1 MQRTGESGRVEGRE
15 SQNTQKGEKE
25 AGEETCRGRGGRGY
39 QAPWKGHHGVT
50 TSGPKGH
57 ALEESPN
64 VKVWKRGKGGEIK
77 AMKNHIHV
85 VTVLCLRQYLTA
97 QLLLQV
103 LNKTLNRKYIVF
115 HLGLCLRFAFP
126 CCPNG
131 IAKLFQQ
138 RAVEEPKRGHTRYP
152 VYAYLL
158 HKGTNQNCLLRLSSN
173 QVSKITNK
181 EYEIVIIC
189 TSSFFYLRIVLGH
202 YCYCTWFLKYQG
214 QTSQDVFWFF
224 AEDVQDPGKTN
235 VPFVVPL

>member
-1 MQRTGESGRVEGRE
+1 M
-15 SQNTQKGEKE
+15 
-25 AGEETCRGRGGRGY
+25 
-39 QAPWKGHHGVT
+39 T

-64 VKVWKRGKGGEIK
+64 VKVWKRGKGGETK
-77 AMKNHIHV
+77 TMKNHVHV
-85 VTVLCLRQYLTA
+85 VTVLWLRRYLTT

-103 LNKTLNRKYIVF
+103 LNETLNREYIVF
-115 HLGLCLRFAFP
+115 HLRLSPRFDFP

-138 RAVEEPKRGHTRYP
+138 CTLEEPKRGHTHCP

-173 QVSKITNK
+173 QISSVTNK
-181 EYEIVIIC
+181 ESEIAIIC

-202 YCYCTWFLKYQG
+202 YCYYT
-214 QTSQDVFWFF
+214 
-224 AEDVQDPGKTN
+224 
-235 VPFVVPL
+235 